1 MGTSLWPEPL
11 IEKRLPITRWVLR
24 AITSLPLCWYFLNVY
39 LHLKDQQLNWRLSC
53 SYCHVKFQE
62 EPLEMVNVF
71 VFHTIETSLLS
82 AWNFCHFSLV
92 EMLSEHCVR
101 IWFLNRKF
109 CLDKGRSF
117 GEVVTMVLQ
126 NYKILL
132 WNGQWKV
139 LLNSIFSNGCLQ

>member
-24 AITSLPLCWYFLNVY
+24 AITSLPLCWYCVFSERVLAPERSAVK
-39 LHLKDQQLNWRLSC
+39 LETQLQLLSC
-53 SYCHVKFQE
+53 KISRRTIGNGKC
-62 EPLEMVNVF
+62 

-82 AWNFCHFSLV
+82 AWNYCHFSLV
-92 EMLSEHCVR
+92 EMLSEHCVC

-109 CLDKGRSF
+109 CLDEGRSF

-126 NYKILL
+126 NYTILL

-139 LLNSIFSNGCLQ
+139 LSNSIFSNGCL